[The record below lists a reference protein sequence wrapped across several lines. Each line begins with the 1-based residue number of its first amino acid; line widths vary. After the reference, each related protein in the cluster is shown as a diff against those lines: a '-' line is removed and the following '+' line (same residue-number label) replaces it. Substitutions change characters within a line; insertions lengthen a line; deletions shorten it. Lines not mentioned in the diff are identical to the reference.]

1 MRKLLTISKRLD
13 TFIERIGQ
21 VSSWLIFILV
31 LLVAGDVLFRYFFHI
46 SSIAEQEMQWHI
58 LAAIAMFGS
67 AYTFQQGEHVR
78 VDLFYSRYSDKV
90 KVWMDILIPLLII
103 IPYAL
108 FIIYLS
114 SEYVM
119 QSFNTGEVSP
129 DPGGLPYRYLVKSL
143 IPLGFTLILIQ
154 ALAVLLKA
162 ITQTKGKN

>member
-1 MRKLLTISKRLD
+1 MKSLLVISKRLD
-13 TFIERIGQ
+13 AFIERIGQ

-46 SSIAEQEMQWHI
+46 SSIAEQELQWHI

-78 VDLFYSRYSDKV
+78 VDLFYHLYNKKV
-90 KVWMDILIPLLII
+90 KDWMDILIPLLITVPFSI
-103 IPYAL
+103 

-119 QSFNTGEVSP
+119 QAYTTGEVSP
-129 DPGGLPYRYLVKSL
+129 DPGGLGYRYLVKSL
-143 IPLGFTLILIQ
+143 IPLGFILILIQ
-154 ALAVLLKA
+154 AVSIFLKA
-162 ITQTKGKN
+162 VTQTKGEY

>member
-1 MRKLLTISKRLD
+1 MKSLLVISKRLD
-13 TFIERIGQ
+13 AFIERIGQ

-46 SSIAEQEMQWHI
+46 SSIAEQELQWHI

-78 VDLFYSRYSDKV
+78 VDLFYHLYNKKV
-90 KVWMDILIPLLII
+90 KDWMDILIPLLIT
-103 IPYAL
+103 IPFSI

-119 QSFNTGEVSP
+119 QAYTTGEVSP
-129 DPGGLPYRYLVKSL
+129 DPGGLGYRYLVKSL
-143 IPLGFTLILIQ
+143 IPLGFILILIQ
-154 ALAVLLKA
+154 AVSIFLKA
-162 ITQTKGKN
+162 VTQTKGEY

>member
-162 ITQTKGKN
+162 ITQTKGEN

>member
-1 MRKLLTISKRLD
+1 MKSLITISKKLD
-13 TFIERIGQ
+13 AFIERTGEIT
-21 VSSWLIFILV
+21 SWLIFILV

-78 VDLFYSRYSDKV
+78 VDLFYHHYSDKV
-90 KVWMDILIPLLII
+90 KQWMDILIPLFII
-103 IPYAL
+103 IPFSV

-114 SEYVM
+114 SDYVM
-119 QSFNTGEVSP
+119 QSYHNGEVSP

-143 IPLGFTLILIQ
+143 IPIGFTLIFIQ
-154 ALAVLLKA
+154 GLAVLLRA
-162 ITQTKGKN
+162 ISQTKGEN